1 MSKRKIPIL
10 AVLVVVSQLICG
22 MSLAKNQGEV
32 KIRALVLP
40 DSVPTPKFS
49 TPTYFESVVLGSD
62 PIIINEGAPDTNSQE
77 VSLVFDVG
85 NAYQMQ
91 ISNWPDFYG
100 SAWEPFVKNRQWTL
114 LPQDGKRTVYAR
126 FKTLSGVNSKV
137 VSDNIVLDMT
147 PPANAA
153 YFTATGDED
162 QIKLN
167 WVNPPDSDLAGVLIV
182 RSDQFYQADR
192 DSGALIYDGQGDNYA
207 DKGLDRGKTYYYSIF
222 AYDRLGNYSSGAV
235 AAAAIQIKGQPPVTP
250 PEIPVVEPPR
260 GIKKINLDDFDFT
273 QDGELLDLQDESVEL
288 DRTKTFTVSIPY
300 DKVPEVLK
308 TILIT
313 LEKDGKSFSFIL
325 RANRSKTAYQAT
337 IVPPDSGVYPL
348 TITILDY
355 KNQAFKRIEGELNI
369 LKAGSEKNKKQDRY
383 IVVSKQSSPIIYVII
398 TVLAVLA
405 IQFAYKR
412 LKNRK
417 KKNQEAVSAKE

>member
-1 MSKRKIPIL
+1 
-10 AVLVVVSQLICG
+10 
-22 MSLAKNQGEV
+22 
-32 KIRALVLP
+32 
-40 DSVPTPKFS
+40 
-49 TPTYFESVVLGSD
+49 
-62 PIIINEGAPDTNSQE
+62 
-77 VSLVFDVG
+77 
-85 NAYQMQ
+85 MQ

-100 SAWEPFVKNRQWTL
+100 SAWESFAKNRQWTL
-114 LPQDGKRTVYAR
+114 LPQDGERTVYTR
-126 FKTLSGVNSKV
+126 FKTLGGVNSKV
-137 VSDNIVLDMT
+137 VSDSIVLDMT
-147 PPANAA
+147 PPANVA
-153 YFTATGDED
+153 YFTATGSED
-162 QIKLN
+162 QIELN
-167 WVNPPDSDLAGVLIV
+167 WVNPPDSDLAGVLIL
-182 RSDQFYQADR
+182 RSGQFYPADR
-192 DSGALIYDGQGDNYA
+192 DSGTLIYDGQGDNYA
-207 DKGLDRGKTYYYSIF
+207 DKGLDSDKTYYYSVF

-235 AAAAIQIKGQPPVTP
+235 AVAALQIKGEPPVNP

-260 GIKKINLDDFDFT
+260 GIRKINLDDFDFI

-325 RANRSKTAYQAT
+325 RANQSKTAYQAT

-383 IVVSKQSSPIIYVII
+383 VVVSKQSSPLIYMII
-398 TVLAVLA
+398 TLLSILA
-405 IQFAYKR
+405 IQFTHKR

-417 KKNQEAVSAKE
+417 KKNQGTGLAKE